1 MSPESKIYPLK
12 LVLMSATLRVED
24 FTSGKRLFHNPPP
37 VIEVPTRQYPVT
49 IHFSKRTEIVD
60 YIGQAYKKVISIHKR
75 LLPGGVL
82 VFVTGQRE
90 VQYLCQKLRK
100 ASRELVMRHNQS
112 NVENESDELPE
123 MNSVEGVDMK
133 EIDEACGVG
142 ENQACQQT
150 DRFSSYDDDQYDVGG
165 DESDFSYDSESDSDL
180 ETIGNNGDSTDHENS
195 ADGHISGVLS
205 DAGTFS
211 SLKAAFEALA
221 GKVSASSHSNRS
233 AETNPANLEGGKVA
247 ANPNVLDKKGT
258 DNGVSLGP
266 MRVLPL
272 YAMLPAAAQLRV
284 FQEVKE
290 GERLVIVA
298 TNVAETSLTIP
309 GIKYVVDT
317 GREKVKNYN
326 SSNGMETYEIQ
337 WISKASAAQRAGRAG
352 RTGPG
357 HCYRI
362 YSSAVFNNIFPDF
375 ALAEICKIPV
385 DGVVLLM
392 KSIGIDKVCSHK
404 TVLFSFFF
412 PGGVR
417 VFVTC

>member
-1 MSPESKIYPLK
+1 MLLLGESLSPESKIYPLK
-12 LVLMSATLRVED
+12 LVLMSATLCVED

-60 YIGQAYKKVISIHKR
+60 YIGQAYKKVIAIHKR
-75 LLPGGVL
+75 LPPGGLL

-90 VQYLCQKLRK
+90 VEYLCQKLQK
-100 ASRELVMRHNQS
+100 ASRELVKRYNQT
-112 NVENESDELPE
+112 NIENESDEVPE
-123 MNSVEGVDMK
+123 MNSVEGVNMK
-133 EIDEACGVG
+133 EIDEACEVG
-142 ENQACQQT
+142 NNQARQQT
-150 DRFSSYDDDQYDVGG
+150 DRFSSYDDNQYDLGG
-165 DESDFSYDSESDSDL
+165 DESDLSYDSESESDF
-180 ETIGNNGDSTDHENS
+180 ETTGDNDVSAGQMNS
-195 ADGHISGVLS
+195 ADGDLLGVLS
-205 DAGTFS
+205 DEGTLS

-221 GKVSASSHSNRS
+221 GKVSTSSHSSRVE
-233 AETNPANLEGGKVA
+233 ETNPVHLEGGKVA
-247 ANPNVLDKKGT
+247 ANPNVLEKKGNE
-258 DNGVSLGP
+258 NGVGLSP

-272 YAMLPAAAQLRV
+272 YAMLPAAAQLQV

-357 HCYRI
+357 HCYRL
-362 YSSAVFNNIFPDF
+362 YSSAVFHNIFPDF
-375 ALAEICKIPV
+375 ALAEISKIPV
-385 DGVVLLM
+385 DGIVLLM
-392 KSIGIDKVCSHK
+392 KSIGIDKVH
-404 TVLFSFFF
+404 
-412 PGGVR
+412 PH
-417 VFVTC
+417 